1 MTSQASLSL
10 SLLLT
15 KVTHA
20 QYRKRFRASY
30 NIARW
35 QARKGNKGLS
45 QKAAYVSERT
55 YMFQMDPICLKLRPY
70 LVFSEWFSSP
80 YVEKSRM
87 LQTMPQYV
95 AHMQVSALFFV
106 AWTWRR
112 LTECY
117 RRAKATQ
124 GNTNFQKRILLANN
138 FWITTR
144 GPKSDKV
151 STSEQQLISRPLQL
165 LLNTICK
172 LLFSQLLERLWKTL
186 QPHLQR
192 TDKNY
197 RNSNTWK
204 TTLWRKMTRLKK
216 SYLYFLWKLR

>member
-1 MTSQASLSL
+1 M
-10 SLLLT
+10 
-15 KVTHA
+15 
-20 QYRKRFRASY
+20 
-30 NIARW
+30 
-35 QARKGNKGLS
+35 ARKGNKGLS

-55 YMFQMDPICLKLRPY
+55 YMFQMDPICLKLHPY
-70 LVFSEWFSSP
+70 LVFSEYIFFPLCWESP
-80 YVEKSRM
+80 YVANHAPICGPYASFCLIFRSLNMTSSHRM
-87 LQTMPQYV
+87 FSM
-95 AHMQVSALFFV
+95 S
-106 AWTWRR
+106 
-112 LTECY
+112 Y

-124 GNTNFQKRILLANN
+124 GNTNFQKRILLAND

-204 TTLWRKMTRLKK
+204 TTFWRKMTRLKK
-216 SYLYFLWKLR
+216 SYLYSLWKLR

>member
-1 MTSQASLSL
+1 MA
-10 SLLLT
+10 
-15 KVTHA
+15 
-20 QYRKRFRASY
+20 
-30 NIARW
+30 
-35 QARKGNKGLS
+35 S
-45 QKAAYVSERT
+45 QKRKQRAFTKGRICFRKDLYVSNGPH
-55 YMFQMDPICLKLRPY
+55 MFETPPISCLFWMIFFPLCW
-70 LVFSEWFSSP
+70 ESP
-80 YVEKSRM
+80 YVANHAPICGPYASFCLIFRSLNMTSSHRM
-87 LQTMPQYV
+87 FSMG
-95 AHMQVSALFFV
+95 
-106 AWTWRR
+106 
-112 LTECY
+112 Y

-144 GPKSDKV
+144 GPKIDKV